1 VKAAPVSLRSSWAIP
16 LVLLILLALFPLAV
30 NFGAQG
36 YWVSMM
42 TRVMIFAIAA
52 LSLDLI
58 LGIGGLVSFG
68 HAAFFGI
75 GAYAAGILLHHG
87 KGDLLV
93 AIPVALAMSGLYAL
107 ITGAIS
113 LRTKGVAFIMITLAF
128 GQMVFFLAQ
137 SLYAYGGDDGLTLA
151 SRSTVAGYPILKNR
165 MVMFYLVLAML
176 AGTYM
181 LCRSLVASRFGR
193 ALLAARDNAVRTSS
207 LGFDVLRIRLT
218 AYVIA
223 GMIAGLAGVLMANNT
238 EFVSPSY
245 MAWQRSGE
253 LIFMVILGGVGSLW
267 GAVVG
272 AATFLLIEEVLSG
285 LTPDWKVIFGPL
297 IIAFVLFTRGGMA
310 GLINRIT
317 GKTRITGRPH
327 G

>member
-1 VKAAPVSLRSSWAIP
+1 VNATRTSWWIP
-16 LVLLILLALFPLAV
+16 IALLIALSLVPAFASL
-30 NFGAQG
+30 GAQG
-36 YWVSMM
+36 YWISMM

-68 HAAFFGI
+68 HAAFLGI

-87 KGDLLV
+87 KGDLLIV
-93 AIPVALAMSGLYAL
+93 IPAALAASGLYAL
-107 ITGAIS
+107 VTGAIS

-128 GQMVFFLAQ
+128 GQMTFFMAQ
-137 SLYAYGGDDGLTLA
+137 ALYAYGGDDGLTLA
-151 SRSTVAGYPILKNR
+151 SRSTIAGYPVLKSR
-165 MVMFYLVLAML
+165 MAMFYLVLAIL
-176 AGTYM
+176 VGIYL
-181 LCRSLVASRFGR
+181 LCRALVASRFGR
-193 ALLAARDNAVRTSS
+193 ALQAARDNAVRTSS
-207 LGFDVLRIRLT
+207 LGFDVFRIRLT

-267 GAVVG
+267 GAVIG
-272 AATFLLIEEVLSG
+272 ATAFLLTEEILSG
-285 LTPDWKVIFGPL
+285 LTENWKVIFGPM
-297 IIAFVLFTRGGMA
+297 IILFVLFTRGGIA
-310 GLINRIT
+310 GLIGRIT
-317 GKTRITGRPH
+317 GKSH